1 MDRVTQ
7 WVFDIVDRLGAA
19 GIGLL
24 IFLENVVPP
33 IPSEVI
39 LPLGGFR
46 ASTGVMDPVAV
57 WAAATMGAVA
67 GALVLYA
74 LGAWLGFERVHTLAG
89 YRWFVLSSRKDLEKG
104 LDLFER
110 YGSWFVLGGRC
121 VPIVRSL
128 ISIPAGIAGMPLARF
143 ATLSTLGSGVWNAIF
158 VSLGF
163 ALGERWEV
171 VEGYMAPVS
180 RVVLVL
186 GVLVVAWL
194 VWRKIRQRRA
204 RGGIQEKDV
213 PRTDPTAPH

>member
-1 MDRVTQ
+1 MVGVTQ

-24 IFLENVVPP
+24 IFLENVIPP

-46 ASTGVMDPVAV
+46 ASTGAMDPIGV
-57 WAAATMGAVA
+57 WAAATIGAVA

-74 LGAWLGFERVHTLAG
+74 LGSWLGFERVHALAG
-89 YRWFVLSSRKDLEKG
+89 RRWFVLSSQKDLEKG

-121 VPIVRSL
+121 IPIVRSL
-128 ISIPAGIAGMPLARF
+128 ISIPAGIAGMPLFRF
-143 ATLSTLGSGVWNAIF
+143 TALSTLGSAVWNALF
-158 VSLGF
+158 VYLGF

-171 VEGYMAPVS
+171 VEGYMSPIS
-180 RVVLVL
+180 KVVAVAGALVL
-186 GVLVVAWL
+186 AWL
-194 VWRKIRQRRA
+194 VWRKVRQRRA
-204 RGGIQEKDV
+204 RGGVEEADA
-213 PRTDPTAPH
+213 PRPDPSAPR

>member
-1 MDRVTQ
+1 MERVTQ

-46 ASTGVMDPVAV
+46 ASTGAMDPIGV

-74 LGAWLGFERVHTLAG
+74 LGAWLGFERLHALAG
-89 YRWFVLSSRKDLEKG
+89 HRWFIISSQKDLEKG
-104 LDLFER
+104 LNLFER
-110 YGSWFVLGGRC
+110 YGNWFVLGGRC
-121 VPIVRSL
+121 IPIVRSL
-128 ISIPAGIAGMPLARF
+128 ISIPAGIAGMPLLRF
-143 ATLSTLGSGVWNAIF
+143 TALSTLGSGVWNAIF
-158 VSLGF
+158 VYLGF

-171 VEGYMAPVS
+171 IEGYMSPIS
-180 RVVLVL
+180 KVVLVI
-186 GVLVVAWL
+186 GILVVAWL
-194 VWRKIRQRRA
+194 VWRKVRQRRA
-204 RGGIQEKDV
+204 RGGVQEKDM
-213 PRTDPTAPH
+213 PRTDPSTPR